1 MTQYN
6 KQEKDV
12 KARSFS
18 GKPGQPTTPQT
29 QAKKTILRDQPV
41 RGGEKDN

>member
-1 MTQYN
+1 MTQY

-18 GKPGQPTTPQT
+18 GKPGQQMPQAQT
-29 QAKKTILRDQPV
+29 KKTILRDQDQPV
-41 RGGEKDN
+41 RGGGRDQ